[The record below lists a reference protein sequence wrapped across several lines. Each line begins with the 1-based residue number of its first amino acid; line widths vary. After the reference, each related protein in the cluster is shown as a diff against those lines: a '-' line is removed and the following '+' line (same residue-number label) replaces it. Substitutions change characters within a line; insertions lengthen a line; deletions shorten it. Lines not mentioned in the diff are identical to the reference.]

1 MYINLN
7 EKDNMFD
14 YGLSFSYIDKMCA
27 SFLRRH
33 KQLVINITSA
43 SSLLA
48 LGDFCAQFFYEKRTS
63 LDYKRLCMLIVF
75 ILIFYLKII
84 SILVAAGATG
94 ATMGVQGHVWY
105 GFLDRIIVQP
115 TWRNVFKKVLL
126 DQTIAA
132 PVYATTYIIGKRR
145 IIENFQ
151 FYYFIF

>member
-48 LGDFCAQFFYEKRTS
+48 LGDFCAQFFYEKKTS
-63 LDYKRLCMLIVF
+63 LDYKRLCMLI
-75 ILIFYLKII
+75 IFFL
-84 SILVAAGATG
+84 ILV
-94 ATMGVQGHVWY
+94 
-105 GFLDRIIVQP
+105 
-115 TWRNVFKKVLL
+115 
-126 DQTIAA
+126 
-132 PVYATTYIIGKRR
+132 
-145 IIENFQ
+145 
-151 FYYFIF
+151 